1 MINNDLYNKRTILYA
16 NNTLVNINNLTL
28 TRTTTF
34 PNNSTSYETNLNGLV
49 KRINTG
55 KYYNGKLSTM
65 EIEDWRR
72 QIQITF

>member
-72 QIQITF
+72 